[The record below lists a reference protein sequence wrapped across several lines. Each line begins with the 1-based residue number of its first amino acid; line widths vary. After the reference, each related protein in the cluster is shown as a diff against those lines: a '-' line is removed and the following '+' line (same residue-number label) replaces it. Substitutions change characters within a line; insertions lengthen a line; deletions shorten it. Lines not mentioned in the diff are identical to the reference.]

1 MVRVACTTDKE
12 NLHRAVKLEASE
24 ENRIVHESLY
34 WKDSASGSVTNLV
47 LTATGDQAQTDCKEK
62 HTCIIS
68 YMQCFS
74 ILQECIPVGCVPPAL
89 YRIRGGGLCPGRSL
103 SRGGPLSKR
112 SMSRGVSV
120 RVVFVQGYLS
130 IGSLSRGS
138 LSRETPSSLW
148 TEWLTDRCK
157 HYLPATSFAGG
168 KNNFCHTNIC
178 CRLPLKL

>member
-1 MVRVACTTDKE
+1 MKVSSTSFRETGSWRDLLKNSWWYMVRVACTTDKE

-89 YRIRGGGLCPGRSL
+89 YRTRGGVQEGLCLGVGLCPRGLCPGGSL
-103 SRGGPLSKR
+103 FEL
-112 SMSRGVSV
+112 
-120 RVVFVQGYLS
+120 
-130 IGSLSRGS
+130 SLSRGS
-138 LSRETPSSLW
+138 LSRGVSVQGDPL
-148 TEWLTDRCK
+148 LLMNRMTDRQV
-157 HYLPATSFAGG
+157 
-168 KNNFCHTNIC
+168 
-178 CRLPLKL
+178 